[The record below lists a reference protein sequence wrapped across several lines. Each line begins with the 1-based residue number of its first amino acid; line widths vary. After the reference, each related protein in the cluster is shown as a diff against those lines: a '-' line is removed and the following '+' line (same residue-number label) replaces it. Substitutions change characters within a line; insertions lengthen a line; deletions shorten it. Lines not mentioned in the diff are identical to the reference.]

1 MQFKRHNQISSWKRI
16 QNFHLMFKW
25 SNFSESLLVRSVYLI
40 TIPIVLVQ
48 IIGIV
53 IFFELHWDLVLKRSA
68 QSISNEIKILE
79 MQKDS
84 SSINNYANTLQ
95 IIRTDNLD
103 ISEAEEVTNWIF
115 KKRMNYSLN
124 QISGDFQVLQ
134 NQNHFIFFD
143 KKKLEYFYL
152 VPKKRVETKTV
163 AGFFL
168 WTIAVSVILSLISYL
183 FIKKQIQPLKRL
195 GIITR
200 SFGRGIETPNLKPT
214 GSSEVRGLIKD
225 FNNMHNN
232 INSTLDNQRNMLAG
246 ISHDLKTPL
255 TRINL
260 MIDEINNETLRNSIS
275 QNISD
280 MNIMLNHYLDFI
292 KNEKNENL
300 DEINTSNFISNIAQN
315 YQKLEVLVNN
325 ENKIFIRKN
334 QITRAVMNILDN
346 ADKFAEKIFI
356 SSNLINNKW
365 EIDIEDNGPGT
376 TLSQEELIRPFVKGS
391 DQLNQGTGLGLSIV
405 QKLIK
410 LNNGELNFQ
419 KSSHGGLKVS
429 VILQI

>member
-1 MQFKRHNQISSWKRI
+1 
-16 QNFHLMFKW
+16 MFKW

-84 SSINNYANTLQ
+84 PTLNNYANTLQ
-95 IIRTDNLD
+95 IIRTDNFD
-103 ISEAEEVTNWIF
+103 ISKSKEVTNWIF
-115 KKRMNYSLN
+115 KKRIKNSLN
-124 QISGDFQVLQ
+124 QIPGNFEVLQ

-168 WTIAVSVILSLISYL
+168 WTIAVSIILSLISYL

-260 MIDEINNETLRNSIS
+260 MIDEINNCLLYT
-275 QNISD
+275 SD
-280 MNIMLNHYLDFI
+280 
-292 KNEKNENL
+292 
-300 DEINTSNFISNIAQN
+300 A
-315 YQKLEVLVNN
+315 
-325 ENKIFIRKN
+325 
-334 QITRAVMNILDN
+334 
-346 ADKFAEKIFI
+346 ADD
-356 SSNLINNKW
+356 L
-365 EIDIEDNGPGT
+365 
-376 TLSQEELIRPFVKGS
+376 
-391 DQLNQGTGLGLSIV
+391 
-405 QKLIK
+405 
-410 LNNGELNFQ
+410 
-419 KSSHGGLKVS
+419 
-429 VILQI
+429 

>member
-1 MQFKRHNQISSWKRI
+1 
-16 QNFHLMFKW
+16 MFKW

-115 KKRMNYSLN
+115 RKRIKNSLN
-124 QISGDFQVLQ
+124 QLLGDFEVLQ
-134 NQNHFIFFD
+134 NQNYFIFFD

-168 WTIAVSVILSLISYL
+168 WTIAVSIILSLISYL

-300 DEINTSNFISNIAQN
+300 NEINTSNFISNIAQN

-325 ENKIFIRKN
+325 ESKIFIRKN

-346 ADKFAEKIFI
+346 ADKFAKKIFI
-356 SSNLINNKW
+356 SSNLIDNKW

-419 KSSHGGLKVS
+419 KSSYGGLKVS

>member
-1 MQFKRHNQISSWKRI
+1 
-16 QNFHLMFKW
+16 MFKW
-25 SNFSESLLVRSVYLI
+25 KNFSESLLVRSVYLI

-48 IIGIV
+48 IIGII

-79 MQKDS
+79 MKKES
-84 SSINNYANTLQ
+84 PSINNYANTLQ

-103 ISEAEEVTNWIF
+103 FSKTEEVSNWIF
-115 KKRMNYSLN
+115 KKRMKNSLN
-124 QISGDFQVLQ
+124 QLSGNFEVLQ
-134 NQNHFIFFD
+134 NQTHFIFFD
-143 KKKLEYFYL
+143 KKKLEFFYL

-163 AGFFL
+163 GGFFL
-168 WTIAVSVILSLISYL
+168 WTIAVSIILSLISYL

-260 MIDEINNETLRNSIS
+260 MIEEINSETLKNSIS
-275 QNISD
+275 QNISE

-300 DEINTSNFISNIAQN
+300 DEINTSDFISNLTQN
-315 YQKLEVLVNN
+315 YPKLQILNN
-325 ENKIFIRKN
+325 NSNQIFIRKN
-334 QITRAVMNILDN
+334 QITRAIMNILDN

-356 SSNLINNKW
+356 SSNILNNTWKI
-365 EIDIEDNGPGT
+365 EIEDNGPGT
-376 TLSQEELIRPFVKGS
+376 NLSQEQLIRPFVKGS

-419 KSSHGGLKVS
+419 KSSHGGLKVT

>member
-1 MQFKRHNQISSWKRI
+1 
-16 QNFHLMFKW
+16 MFKW
-25 SNFSESLLVRSVYLI
+25 NNFSESLLVRSVYLI

-79 MQKDS
+79 MQKNS
-84 SSINNYANTLQ
+84 SSLNNYANTLQ

-103 ISEAEEVTNWIF
+103 ISKSEEVKNWIF
-115 KKRMNYSLN
+115 KKRMKSSLS
-124 QISGDFQVLQ
+124 QISGNFEVLQ
-134 NQNHFIFFD
+134 NESYFIFFD
-143 KKKLEYFYL
+143 KKELEYFYL
-152 VPKKRVETKTV
+152 IPRKRVETKTV
-163 AGFFL
+163 SGFFL
-168 WTIAVSVILSLISYL
+168 WTIAISIILSLISYL
-183 FIKKQIQPLKRL
+183 FIKRQIQPLKRL

-260 MIDEINNETLRNSIS
+260 MIEEINNETLRDSIS
-275 QNISD
+275 QNISE

-300 DEINTSNFISNIAQN
+300 DEISTSDFISNIAQN
-315 YQKLEVLVNN
+315 YDKLEILVNH
-325 ENKIFIRKN
+325 ESKIFIRKN
-334 QITRAVMNILDN
+334 QITRAIMNILDN
-346 ADKFAEKIFI
+346 ANKFAKKIFI
-356 SSNLINNKW
+356 NSNFSNNKW
-365 EIDIEDNGPGT
+365 EIEIEDNGPGT
-376 TLSQEELIRPFVKGS
+376 NLSQEQMIRPFVKGS

-419 KSSHGGLKVS
+419 KSSHGGLKVT
-429 VILQI
+429 VMLQI

>member
-1 MQFKRHNQISSWKRI
+1 MKINWR
-16 QNFHLMFKW
+16 
-25 SNFSESLLVRSVYLI
+25 NFSGSLLARSVYLI
-40 TIPIVLVQ
+40 TIPIVLIQ
-48 IIGIV
+48 IIGII

-68 QSISNEIKILE
+68 QSIANEIKILE
-79 MQKDS
+79 MNKTS
-84 SSINNYANTLQ
+84 SAIDNYANTLQ
-95 IIRTDNLD
+95 IIRIDQFEID
-103 ISEAEEVTNWIF
+103 KAEEISNVIF
-115 KKRMNYSLN
+115 KRRIKGYLT
-124 QISGDFQVLQ
+124 QISNDFNILQ
-134 NQNHFIFFD
+134 NNDYFIFFNQTNTD
-143 KKKLEYFYL
+143 FYYL
-152 VPKKRVETKTV
+152 IPRKRVETNTIG
-163 AGFFL
+163 GFFL
-168 WTIAVSVILSLISYL
+168 WTIAISIILSLISYF

-214 GSSEVRGLIKD
+214 GSSELRDLIKD

-260 MIDEINNETLRNSIS
+260 MIEEINNETLKNSIS
-275 QNISD
+275 QNISE

-300 DEINTSNFISNIAQN
+300 DEINTSSFISNLAKN
-315 YQKLEVLVNN
+315 YVKLQILKNN
-325 ENKIFIRKN
+325 ESKILIRKN
-334 QITRAVMNILDN
+334 QITRAIMNILDN
-346 ADKFAEKIFI
+346 ADKFAEKIYI
-356 SSNLINNKW
+356 SSNLINKKW
-365 EIDIEDNGPGT
+365 KIEIEDNGPGT
-376 TLSQEELIRPFVKGS
+376 NLSQEQLVRPFIKGS

-419 KSSHGGLKVS
+419 KSSYGGLKVTI
-429 VILQI
+429 ILQI

>member
-1 MQFKRHNQISSWKRI
+1 
-16 QNFHLMFKW
+16 MFKW

-84 SSINNYANTLQ
+84 PSLDNYANTLQ
-95 IIRTDNLD
+95 IIRTDNLEL
-103 ISEAEEVTNWIF
+103 SETSEVSNWIF
-115 KKRMNYSLN
+115 KKRMKSSLN
-124 QISGDFQVLQ
+124 QISGNFKVIQ
-134 NQNHFIFFD
+134 NQTHFIFFD
-143 KKKLEYFYL
+143 EKNLEYFYL

-163 AGFFL
+163 GGFFL
-168 WTIAVSVILSLISYL
+168 WTIAVSIILSLISYL

-260 MIDEINNETLRNSIS
+260 MIEEINSETLKNSIS
-275 QNISD
+275 QNISE

-300 DEINTSNFISNIAQN
+300 DEINTSDFISNLTQN
-315 YQKLEVLVNN
+315 YPKLQILINN
-325 ENKIFIRKN
+325 SNQIFIRKN
-334 QITRAVMNILDN
+334 QITRAIMNILDN

-356 SSNLINNKW
+356 SSNILNNNWKI
-365 EIDIEDNGPGT
+365 EIEDNGPGT
-376 TLSQEELIRPFVKGS
+376 NLSQEQLIRPFVKGS

-419 KSSHGGLKVS
+419 KSSHGGLKVT